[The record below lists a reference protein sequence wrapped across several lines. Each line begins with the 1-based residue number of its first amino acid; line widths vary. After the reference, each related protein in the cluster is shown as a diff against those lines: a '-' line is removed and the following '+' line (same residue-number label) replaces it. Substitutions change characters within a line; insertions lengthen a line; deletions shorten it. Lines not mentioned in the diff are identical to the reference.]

1 MTDKGYRTGTMRRL
15 AHQADVHTII
25 PLVALLRPTMIS
37 RTLAL
42 SVLVTILLG
51 RLSTITGFV
60 VLMPVRAAGN
70 PLSVKEEDDDV
81 FLDMEAFAKRSQE
94 LVNEPPQEFDGYAL
108 RDLLLAKWGE
118 CYDVDFNRVDSFG
131 FREIYLNIYPFKLG
145 GKRWRHET
153 ELDYLMHLQA
163 VVEILQKYSQLDNVV
178 YQIMETEKTPKMGA
192 PIKAVPIRLN
202 LTKDEVNTI
211 MGY

>member
-1 MTDKGYRTGTMRRL
+1 
-15 AHQADVHTII
+15 
-25 PLVALLRPTMIS
+25 MIS
-37 RTLAL
+37 KTLAL
-42 SVLVTILLG
+42 SVLVTILLS
-51 RLSTITGFV
+51 RLSTIAGFV

-70 PLSVKEEDDDV
+70 PLSVKEEDDDL
-81 FLDMEAFAKRSQE
+81 FLDVEAFAKRRQE
-94 LVNEPPQEFDGYAL
+94 LVNEKPQDFDGYAL

-163 VVEILQKYSQLDNVV
+163 VVEILQKYSQLDYIV
-178 YQIMETEKTPKMGA
+178 YQIMETEKTPKIGA
-192 PIKAVPIRLN
+192 PIKAVPIRLD
-202 LTKDEVNTI
+202 LTKDEINMI